1 MGLGLPH
8 LHPTPYTLQP
18 APHTLHP
25 APCTLHPAPYTLHT
39 TTHTLHHTPC
49 TLHPAHHNP
58 HPTPYTVQPAPLG
71 LGLSRLA
78 ERCLAPFMP
87 ALPPRPGVELMA
99 NVESISYRCFLRQ
112 VAFVWELTQKNIHL
126 QPLGCL
132 QGRLNARM
140 V

>member
-1 MGLGLPH
+1 MTQTKQEELALTLAAAAAAVSPPAMVLHPRPH
-8 LHPTPYTLQP
+8 TLHPTPYTL
-18 APHTLHP
+18 HP
-25 APCTLHPAPYTLHT
+25 APCTPQPTPYTLH
-39 TTHTLHHTPC
+39 PS
-49 TLHPAHHNP
+49 
-58 HPTPYTVQPAPLG
+58 PLG